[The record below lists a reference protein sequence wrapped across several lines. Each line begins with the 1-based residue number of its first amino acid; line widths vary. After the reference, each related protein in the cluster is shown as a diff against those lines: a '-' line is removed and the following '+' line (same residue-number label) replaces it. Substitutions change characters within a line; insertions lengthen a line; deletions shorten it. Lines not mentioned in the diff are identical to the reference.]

1 MGKNILT
8 ISEFQLWLYE
18 LRVCVCGK
26 PSSFLLW
33 SIKLSMNKG
42 TKDWFWRMNGAL
54 VHTHGH
60 SRTALWVTEI
70 LPLPLLCFSRTL
82 VSMTVK
88 AIYFMKITIFFFLD
102 CPKRWKILVPSLHLS
117 PVCPFL
123 HLPFSRKQKHRVANF
138 WVAKYWFH
146 AN

>member
-60 SRTALWVTEI
+60 SRTAL
-70 LPLPLLCFSRTL
+70 
-82 VSMTVK
+82 
-88 AIYFMKITIFFFLD
+88 
-102 CPKRWKILVPSLHLS
+102 
-117 PVCPFL
+117 
-123 HLPFSRKQKHRVANF
+123 
-138 WVAKYWFH
+138 
-146 AN
+146 